1 MPQKTSEGI
10 GMFFRLFGGSVSTS
24 LINEIL
30 ENAFEEIVRYNGCS
44 RISRHDRF
52 EFIILGRLANFIPFI
67 FEHVEDVISLQ
78 TEFRLD
84 RFKEVPEEFEG
95 T

>member
-1 MPQKTSEGI
+1 
-10 GMFFRLFGGSVSTS
+10 MFLRIFRGSVSSS

-84 RFKEVPEEFEG
+84 GFKEVPEEFEG